1 MASVRAVRWAALASL
16 PEEERN
22 ACGGR
27 WGVAERGGSGG
38 RSEWRHERSVR
49 VSVCAGNI
57 FKYGCVQFHNGE
69 RKVAEE
75 NVIYIGNKNVMSY
88 VLAVVTQFH
97 NGCEEVVL
105 KARGR
110 AISRAVDTA
119 EVIRNKFMPNVQ
131 IKSIRTGTEELEGEG
146 GQKISVSSI
155 EIVLSTKQ

>member
-1 MASVRAVRWAALASL
+1 M
-16 PEEERN
+16 
-22 ACGGR
+22 
-27 WGVAERGGSGG
+27 
-38 RSEWRHERSVR
+38 
-49 VSVCAGNI
+49 
-57 FKYGCVQFHNGE
+57 
-69 RKVAEE
+69 
-75 NVIYIGNKNVMSY
+75 IYIGNKNVMSY